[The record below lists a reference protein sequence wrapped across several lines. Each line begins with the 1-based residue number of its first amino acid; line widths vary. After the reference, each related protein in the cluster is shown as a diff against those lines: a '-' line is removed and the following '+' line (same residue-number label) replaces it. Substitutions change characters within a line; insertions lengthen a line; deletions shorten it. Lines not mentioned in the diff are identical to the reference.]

1 MVCTWNECVKRVAA
15 SQAQTS
21 SLRADTLHWVKF
33 FGWMRLAFREQLVVL
48 MHRVPEGLPCP
59 FTSGH
64 FFFFSIAER
73 AITALSVI
81 ASRRNCKRTCTFWQL
96 IHSVSNSYHN
106 VSTCSGEKQNQHN
119 TKNKQQKQT
128 QHNTNQNPKTTK
140 TDPAKNTNQTFW
152 PRAMPAKMV
161 SVKPWTL
168 YRHA

>member
-64 FFFFSIAER
+64 CFFFRSPNAPSQLCRSLPREGIANEPALFGSWYIVYR
-73 AITALSVI
+73 TLITTCLLALV
-81 ASRRNCKRTCTFWQL
+81 
-96 IHSVSNSYHN
+96 
-106 VSTCSGEKQNQHN
+106 
-119 TKNKQQKQT
+119 KNKINTTQKT
-128 QHNTNQNPKTTK
+128 NNKNKHNTNQNPKTTK